1 MKVQHNENIKF
12 KSALQRIVSLF
23 VTLSDTGSEGYLYAY
38 QVHFQQNRQ
47 YVHIRDYFSVYLSK
61 TGTALIRPMMS
72 IFGWFLDK
80 LMPSDKPLLILR
92 TTVTIN
98 VSITPLILN
107 LFFSQGLKD

>member
-1 MKVQHNENIKF
+1 MC
-12 KSALQRIVSLF
+12 
-23 VTLSDTGSEGYLYAY
+23 TLE
-38 QVHFQQNRQ
+38 
-47 YVHIRDYFSVYLSK
+47 IIFSVYLSK

-72 IFGWFLDK
+72 ISGWFLDK

-107 LFFSQGLKD
+107 LFFSQGLKDLKIVFASYL